1 MIIPFSNPRRKQLRR
16 GGARADLVMSGIVAN
31 NSERNR
37 ATLGAKPMRRGI
49 HERQADHAET
59 LLRNDDF
66 FGVITVLG
74 ILPSFMMCRPT
85 VEGAKRRL
93 WAARDSY
100 HLEGSQCWS
109 L

>member
-1 MIIPFSNPRRKQLRR
+1 MIIPFSNSRRKQLRR

-66 FGVITVLG
+66 FWGPNRTWLRPRG
-74 ILPSFMMCRPT
+74 IQH
-85 VEGAKRRL
+85 
-93 WAARDSY
+93 W
-100 HLEGSQCWS
+100 GS
-109 L
+109 